1 MKGPYLVLL
10 SLVPRLGAH
19 GSVLG
24 DPTGPCPDY
33 SSYAY
38 EKHEPLSKGRFQ
50 LAYQRPAPRCR
61 KFPLAEVDET
71 IATMKRTIRDPDL
84 FRLFENCFPNTLDTA
99 ITWKGLAAKA
109 SETDEDEELTY
120 ITTGDIN
127 AMWLR
132 DSANQLSSYRTLL
145 RPNASTSSLASLFRG
160 TINLQSRY
168 LLSAPHCNAFHP
180 PPESSL
186 LTPFALALS
195 PAATDIFSPLPPPS
209 AGVYECKFELD
220 SLAAFLQLSHEYHST
235 THDTSFFSSSR
246 TWLRAVTTLLDTAS
260 ALTGGTYLPDGRVA
274 PPGYIFQRSTTS
286 ASETLSNSGMGA
298 PVKGGTGM
306 VRSAFRPSDDAC
318 VFPLFVPGNMM
329 LARYLGACAGIV
341 EAMAGE
347 VRAGVERYGR
357 VQHRGFG
364 KVYAYE
370 VDGFGGVNVMDDANI
385 PSLLAAPM
393 FRYMDRNDPIYQN
406 TRRFILSR
414 DNPYYMVGPVLNGT
428 GGPHVGPGMAWPMSL
443 IVRILTTDDDTEIV
457 DSLRQLLSSTAGL
470 GLMHEAVN
478 THRATSW
485 TRQWFSWANGLFGQ
499 MILDLKQ
506 RKPHLLERS
515 YQ

>member
-1 MKGPYLVLL
+1 MKGPYLLVL
-10 SLVPRLGAH
+10 SLVPGLSAH
-19 GSVLG
+19 GVPPTSSDDSSSSQSVLG

-38 EKHEPLSKGRFQ
+38 EKHEPLSKGRFK

-61 KFPLAEVDET
+61 KFPLAEVEET
-71 IATMKRTIRDPDL
+71 IAAMKRTIRDPDL

-99 ITWKGLAAKA
+99 ITWKGLADKA
-109 SETDEDEELTY
+109 NGTDEDQEVRPPTNHSPYHPILTPSQLTY

-132 DSANQLSSYRTLL
+132 DSANQLSSYRSLL
-145 RPNASTSSLASLFRG
+145 RPNTSTSSLASLFRG

-180 PPESSL
+180 PAESSL

-195 PAATDIFSPLPPPS
+195 PAATDIFAPLPPPS
-209 AGVYECKFELD
+209 ANVYECKYELD
-220 SLAAFLQLSHEYHST
+220 SLAAFLQLTHDYHSV
-235 THDTSFFSSSR
+235 THDTAFFASSR
-246 TWLRAVTTLLDTAS
+246 TFLPALTTLLTTLT
-260 ALTGGTYLPDGRVA
+260 ALTAGTYAPDGTVA

-318 VFPLFVPGNMM
+318 LFPLFVPGNMM

-341 EAMAGE
+341 EAIGGQEGLAGRMRRMAGE
-347 VRAGVERYGR
+347 VRRGVERVGR

-370 VDGFGGVNVMDDANI
+370 VDGFGGAN
-385 PSLLAAPM
+385 L
-393 FRYMDRNDPIYQN
+393 
-406 TRRFILSR
+406 
-414 DNPYYMVGPVLNGT
+414 MVGLV
-428 GGPHVGPGMAWPMSL
+428 GGC
-443 IVRILTTDDDTEIV
+443 R
-457 DSLRQLLSSTAGL
+457 
-470 GLMHEAVN
+470 
-478 THRATSW
+478 
-485 TRQWFSWANGLFGQ
+485 
-499 MILDLKQ
+499 
-506 RKPHLLERS
+506 
-515 YQ
+515 